1 MVKRKTLEQKKEEVK
16 ELTTKM
22 NDAIDYYFESPEQ
35 MNELMAFMLKFY
47 HYSPKNAALIRSQFE
62 GAQAVGSYNFWKE
75 KGFQVQK
82 GEKALKVLV
91 PNKTA
96 PKFKTAEGKWK
107 NMKYATD
114 QEKER
119 IDKGKLEQRKSRLY
133 FSTGN
138 VFDISQTNGK
148 ESDLPEIFPNK
159 WMEGNVAN
167 YQTMLA
173 SMHRI
178 GDKLNVTIGEP
189 FEELGTAKGAF
200 YHSIHDK
207 NNGHIGLN
215 PRNGELQ
222 NVKTLLHELS
232 HAKLHNPKNEHYQA
246 MPAEEKEFQAEMTA
260 YAVASYFDIDTS
272 DYSLRYLANW
282 TQDKEMKDKAKLLA
296 DVRETAIEFIDE
308 MEPDLVKARDK
319 EQAQEK
325 NMMLLEYGMNQVT
338 DIKDISLQ
346 EMEAF
351 AKENTNG
358 DAFNK
363 MQASEDLREE
373 AYLKQFN
380 KVFSGKYAVISKAID
395 EPQLLIHWSEAPEL
409 KDNTM
414 YPFAEGNE
422 KMEALEEKYRQET
435 GYRKTRYHVVFP
447 VNDHSNTLS
456 VVSIPDRLDIGDGAY
471 VHPYHHIR
479 KMGEMTQEQQK
490 MLDNAYR
497 DRLIETE
504 RMELEELKILQ
515 QPEQVQ
521 NNYDDGLYWYE
532 MCKRPVSLGC
542 QPKGFV
548 EFDDN
553 EGRHG
558 VVAYDRELTDKE
570 LNDFEM
576 KEWDVKKAEEKIAYH
591 VQEKE
596 MGLGL

>member
-1 MVKRKTLEQKKEEVK
+1 MAKRKTLEQKKEEVK
-16 ELTTKM
+16 DLTTKM
-22 NDAIDYYFESPEQ
+22 NEAIDYYFESPEQ

-62 GAQAVGSYNFWKE
+62 GAQAVGSYNFWKD

-107 NMKYATD
+107 NMKYATE
-114 QEKER
+114 QEKEK
-119 IDKGKLEQRKSRLY
+119 IDKGDLEQRKSRLY

-138 VFDISQTNGK
+138 VFDISQTNAK
-148 ESDLPEIFPNK
+148 ESDLPEILPNK
-159 WMEGNVAN
+159 WMEGDVAN

-189 FEELGTAKGAF
+189 FDELGAAKGAF
-200 YHSIHDK
+200 YHSVHDK

-260 YAVASYFDIDTS
+260 YAVASYFDINTS

-282 TQDKEMKDKAKLLA
+282 TQDKEMKDKAKLLD
-296 DVRETAIEFIDE
+296 DVRQTAVEFIDE
-308 MEPDLVKARDK
+308 IEPDLVKERDK
-319 EQAQEK
+319 AQEQEK
-325 NMMLLEYGMNQVT
+325 DMMLLEYGMNQVT
-338 DIKDISLQ
+338 DIKEISLQ
-346 EMEAF
+346 EMKSF
-351 AKENTNG
+351 AKENTND
-358 DAFNK
+358 DAFIK
-363 MQASEDLREE
+363 IQASENLRDE
-373 AYLKQFN
+373 AYQKQFN
-380 KVFSGKYAVISKAID
+380 EIFASKYAVIDKEID
-395 EPQLLIHWSEAPEL
+395 EPQLLIQWSEAPEL

-422 KMEALEEKYRQET
+422 KMKGLEEKYQQEL
-435 GYRKTRYHVVFP
+435 GYRKTRYHVVLP
-447 VNDHSNTLS
+447 ANEHSNMPS
-456 VVSIPDRLDIGDGAY
+456 VVSVPDRLDIGDGAY

-479 KMGEMTQEQQK
+479 KMGEMTSEQQK
-490 MLDNAYR
+490 ILDDANS
-497 DRLIETE
+497 DRLIENE
-504 RMELEELKILQ
+504 KMELEELKMQQ
-515 QPEQVQ
+515 QPKEVE

-542 QPKGFV
+542 QPKGFI
-548 EFDDN
+548 EFDDDK
-553 EGRHG
+553 GKHG
-558 VVAYDRELTDKE
+558 IVAYDRGLTDKE
-570 LNDFEM
+570 LNVFEM
-576 KEWDVKKAEEKIAYH
+576 KEWNPKQGKT
-591 VQEKE
+591 KE
-596 MGLGL
+596 HNQTLEMDI

>member
-1 MVKRKTLEQKKEEVK
+1 MAKRKTLEQKKEEVK
-16 ELTTKM
+16 GLTTKM

-35 MNELMAFMLKFY
+35 MNELMSFMLKFY
-47 HYSPKNAALIRSQFE
+47 HYSPKNAALIRNQFE
-62 GAQAVGSYNFWKE
+62 GAEAVGSYNFWKE

-107 NMKYATD
+107 NMKYATE
-114 QEKER
+114 QEKEW
-119 IDKGKLEQRKSRLY
+119 IDKGELEQRKSRLY

-138 VFDISQTNGK
+138 VFDISQTNAK

-159 WMEGNVAN
+159 WMEGDVAN
-167 YQTMLA
+167 YQTMLE

-178 GDKLNVTIGEP
+178 GSKLDVTIGEP
-189 FEELGTAKGAF
+189 FDELGAAKGAF
-200 YHSIHDK
+200 YHSVHDK

-222 NVKTLLHELS
+222 NVKTLLHELG
-232 HAKLHNPKNEHYQA
+232 HAKLHNPRNENYQA

-296 DVRETAIEFIDE
+296 EVRETAIEFIDE
-308 MEPDLVKARDK
+308 MEPDLVKERDK

-325 NMMLLEYGMNQVT
+325 DMMLLEYGMNQVT

-346 EMEAF
+346 EMDKF
-351 AKENTNG
+351 AKENTND

-363 MQASEDLREE
+363 MQASEDLGEE
-373 AYLKQFN
+373 AYLEQFN
-380 KVFSGKYAVISKAID
+380 EVFAGKYAVIDKAID
-395 EPQLLIHWSEAPEL
+395 EPQLLIQWSEASEL

-414 YPFAEGNE
+414 YPFIEGNE
-422 KMEALEEKYRQET
+422 QMEALEEKYKQET
-435 GYRKTRYHVVFP
+435 GYRKTRYHVVLP
-447 VNDHSNTLS
+447 ANEHSKDPS

-479 KMGEMTQEQQK
+479 KMGELTAEQQK
-490 MLDNAYR
+490 NLDDVYHN
-497 DRLIETE
+497 RLIETE
-504 RMELEELKILQ
+504 KKEFDELTKEK
-515 QPEQVQ
+515 QPEQAQ
-521 NNYDDGLYWYE
+521 KNYDNGLYWYE
-532 MCKRPVSLGC
+532 MCQRPVSLGC
-542 QPKGFV
+542 QPKGFI
-548 EFDDN
+548 EFDDDKG
-553 EGRHG
+553 EHG
-558 VVAYDRELTDKE
+558 IVGYDRELTDNE
-570 LNDFEM
+570 LKGFEM
-576 KEWDVKKAEEKIAYH
+576 KEWDVKGDEKRIKTQVK
-591 VQEKE
+591 VQELE
-596 MGLGL
+596 M

>member
-1 MVKRKTLEQKKEEVK
+1 MAKRKTLEQKKEEVK

-22 NDAIDYYFESPEQ
+22 NNAIDYYFESPEQ

-107 NMKYATD
+107 NMKYATE
-114 QEKER
+114 QEKNQ
-119 IDKGKLEQRKSRLY
+119 IDKGELEQRKSRLY

-138 VFDISQTNGK
+138 VFDISQTNAK

-159 WMEGNVAN
+159 WMEGDVAN
-167 YQTMLA
+167 YETMLG

-178 GDKLNVTIGEP
+178 GDKLDVTIGKP
-189 FEELGTAKGAF
+189 FDELGTAKGAF
-200 YHSIHDK
+200 YHSVHDK

-222 NVKTLLHELS
+222 NVKTLLHELA
-232 HAKLHNPKNEHYQA
+232 HAKLHNPKNEHYHSI
-246 MPAEEKEFQAEMTA
+246 PAEEKEFQAEMTA

>member
-1 MVKRKTLEQKKEEVK
+1 
-16 ELTTKM
+16 
-22 NDAIDYYFESPEQ
+22 
-35 MNELMAFMLKFY
+35 
-47 HYSPKNAALIRSQFE
+47 
-62 GAQAVGSYNFWKE
+62 
-75 KGFQVQK
+75 
-82 GEKALKVLV
+82 
-91 PNKTA
+91 
-96 PKFKTAEGKWK
+96 
-107 NMKYATD
+107 
-114 QEKER
+114 
-119 IDKGKLEQRKSRLY
+119 
-133 FSTGN
+133 
-138 VFDISQTNGK
+138 
-148 ESDLPEIFPNK
+148 
-159 WMEGNVAN
+159 
-167 YQTMLA
+167 
-173 SMHRI
+173 
-178 GDKLNVTIGEP
+178 
-189 FEELGTAKGAF
+189 KGAF

-422 KMEALEEKYRQET
+422 KMEALEEKYRQEP

-490 MLDNAYR
+490 MLDNAYHEH
-497 DRLIETE
+497 LIETE
-504 RMELEELKILQ
+504 KMELEKLKIG
-515 QPEQVQ
+515 QVQ

-532 MCKRPVSLGC
+532 MHQRPVSLGC
-542 QPKGFV
+542 QPSGFI
-548 EFDDN
+548 EFDDDK
-553 EGRHG
+553 GKHG
-558 VVAYDRELTDKE
+558 IVAYDRKLFDKE
-570 LNDFEM
+570 LKEYEM
-576 KEWDVKKAEEKIAYH
+576 K
-591 VQEKE
+591 
-596 MGLGL
+596 

>member
-1 MVKRKTLEQKKEEVK
+1 MAKRKTLEQKKEEVRN
-16 ELTTKM
+16 LTTKM

-35 MNELMAFMLKFY
+35 MNELMSFMLKFY
-47 HYSPKNAALIRSQFE
+47 HYSPKNVALIRNQFE
-62 GAQAVGSYNFWKE
+62 GAQAVGSYNFWKD

-107 NMKYATD
+107 NMKYATEK
-114 QEKER
+114 EKER
-119 IDKGKLEQRKSRLY
+119 VDKGELAQRKSRLY

-138 VFDISQTNGK
+138 VFDISQTNAK

-159 WMEGNVAN
+159 WMEGDVAN

-189 FEELGTAKGAF
+189 FDELGAAKGAF
-200 YHSIHDK
+200 YHSVHDK

-222 NVKTLLHELS
+222 NVKTLLHELG

-282 TQDKEMKDKAKLLA
+282 TQDKEIKDKTKLLA
-296 DVRETAIEFIDE
+296 DVRETAVEFIDKI
-308 MEPDLVKARDK
+308 EPDLVKERDN
-319 EQAQEK
+319 EQEQEK
-325 NMMLLEYGMNQVT
+325 SMILLQYGMNKIT
-338 DIKDISLQ
+338 NIEDISIQ
-346 EMEAF
+346 EMKSF

-358 DAFNK
+358 DVFNN

-373 AYLKQFN
+373 AYLEQFN
-380 KVFSGKYAVISKAID
+380 EVFSGKYAVINKAID
-395 EPQLLIHWSEAPEL
+395 EPQLLIQWSEASEL

-414 YPFAEGNE
+414 YPFIEGNE
-422 KMEALEEKYRQET
+422 QMEALEEKYKQET
-435 GYRKTRYHVVFP
+435 GYRKTRYHVVLP
-447 VNDHSNTLS
+447 ANDHTKMPN

-479 KMGEMTQEQQK
+479 KVGEMAPEQQK
-490 MLDNAYR
+490 VLDDAYH
-497 DRLIETE
+497 DLLIETE
-504 RMELEELKILQ
+504 NQELEELNV
-515 QPEQVQ
+515 QPNQVE
-521 NNYDDGLYWYE
+521 NNYDNGLYWYE
-532 MCKRPVSLGC
+532 MCHRPVSLGC

-548 EFDDN
+548 EFDDDK
-553 EGRHG
+553 GSHHG
-558 VVAYDRELTDKE
+558 IVAYDRKLTDIE

-576 KEWDVKKAEEKIAYH
+576 KACNFKQKNDREKT
-591 VQEKE
+591 KTFE
-596 MGLGL
+596 MDI

>member
-1 MVKRKTLEQKKEEVK
+1 MAKRKTLEQKKEEVRD
-16 ELTTKM
+16 LTTKM

-107 NMKYATD
+107 NIKYATE

-119 IDKGKLEQRKSRLY
+119 IDKGELEQRKSQLY

-138 VFDISQTNGK
+138 VFDISQTNAK

-159 WMEGNVAN
+159 WMEGDVAN
-167 YQTMLA
+167 YKTMLG

-178 GDKLNVTIGEP
+178 GDKLDVTIGEP
-189 FEELGTAKGAF
+189 FDEIGTAKGAF
-200 YHSIHDK
+200 YHSVHDK

-222 NVKTLLHELS
+222 NVKTLLHELA
-232 HAKLHNPKNEHYQA
+232 HAKLHNPKNDHYQA

-282 TQDKEMKDKAKLLA
+282 TQDKEIKDKAKLLA
-296 DVRETAIEFIDE
+296 DVRETAVEFIDE
-308 MEPDLVKARDK
+308 MEPDLVKERDK
-319 EQAQEK
+319 EQEK
-325 NMMLLEYGMNQVT
+325 NMVLLEYGFNHVI
-338 DIKDISLQ
+338 DIKEISLQ
-346 EMEAF
+346 EIKDF
-351 AKENTNG
+351 AKENT
-358 DAFNK
+358 DDDTFNK
-363 MQASEDLREE
+363 MQATEKLTDEE
-373 AYLKQFN
+373 YLEQFN
-380 KVFSGKYAVISKAID
+380 EVFSGKYAVIDKGID
-395 EPQLLIHWSEAPEL
+395 EPQLLIQWSEAPEL

-414 YPFAEGNE
+414 YPFVEGNE
-422 KMEALEEKYRQET
+422 KVEELEEKYQQET
-435 GYRKTRYHVVFP
+435 GYRKTRYHVVLP
-447 VNDHSNTLS
+447 ANDHLKMPNLVS
-456 VVSIPDRLDIGDGAY
+456 VPDRLDIGDGAY
-471 VHPYHHIR
+471 VHPYHHIW
-479 KMGEMTQEQQK
+479 KMGEMAPEQQK
-490 MLDNAYR
+490 VLDHAYH
-497 DRLIETE
+497 DHLIETE
-504 RMELEELKILQ
+504 KMELEGLKIQQ

-521 NNYDDGLYWYE
+521 NNYDGGLYWYE

-542 QPKGFV
+542 QPKGFI
-548 EFDDN
+548 EFDD
-553 EGRHG
+553 EKGERG
-558 VVAYDRELTDKE
+558 IVGYDRELTNKE

-576 KEWDVKKAEEKIAYH
+576 KEWVVRK
-591 VQEKE
+591 QKE
-596 MGLGL
+596 MNKEQEFKIEI

>member
-1 MVKRKTLEQKKEEVK
+1 MAKRKTLEQKKEEVRD
-16 ELTTKM
+16 LTTKM

-82 GEKALKVLV
+82 DEKALKVLV
-91 PNKTA
+91 PNQTA

-107 NMKYATD
+107 NMKYATE
-114 QEKER
+114 QEKNQ
-119 IDKGKLEQRKSRLY
+119 IDKGELEQRKSRLY

-138 VFDISQTNGK
+138 VFDISQTNAK

-159 WMEGNVAN
+159 WMEGEVAN
-167 YQTMLA
+167 YETMLG

-178 GDKLNVTIGEP
+178 GDKLNVTIGAP
-189 FEELGTAKGAF
+189 LDELGTAKGAF
-200 YHSIHDK
+200 YHSVYDK

-232 HAKLHNPKNEHYQA
+232 HAKLHNPKNEEYRA

-282 TQDKEMKDKAKLLA
+282 TQDKKMKDKAKLLA
-296 DVRETAIEFIDE
+296 DVRETAVEFIE
-308 MEPDLVKARDK
+308 VMEPDLVQERDK
-319 EQAQEK
+319 EQEHEK
-325 NMMLLEYGMNQVT
+325 DMLLLEYGMNQVT
-338 DIKDISLQ
+338 DVKEISLQ
-346 EMEAF
+346 EMKSF

-358 DAFNK
+358 DAFIK
-363 MQASEDLREE
+363 IQASENLRDEE
-373 AYLKQFN
+373 YKKQFN
-380 KVFSGKYAVISKAID
+380 EIFAGKYAVIDKGID
-395 EPQLLIHWSEAPEL
+395 EPQLLIQWSEAPEL

-414 YPFAEGNE
+414 YPFAEANE
-422 KMEALEEKYRQET
+422 QMEALEEKYQQET
-435 GYRKTRYHVVFP
+435 GYRKTRYHVIIP
-447 VNDHSNTLS
+447 ANEHTTTPTSR
-456 VVSIPDRLDIGDGAY
+456 VVSIADRLDIGDGVY

-479 KMGEMTQEQQK
+479 KMQYATQEQQK
-490 MLDNAYR
+490 MLDDAYH

-504 RMELEELKILQ
+504 KEELEKTKIQ
-515 QPEQVQ
+515 QQEDQLP

-542 QPKGFV
+542 QPNGFV
-548 EFDDN
+548 EFDDDK
-553 EGRHG
+553 GKQG
-558 VVAYDRELTDKE
+558 IVAYDRNLTAKE
-570 LNDFEM
+570 LKDFDI
-576 KEWDVKKAEEKIAYH
+576 KEWEVTKEKKINKSYNNDLQMEY
-591 VQEKE
+591 
-596 MGLGL
+596 

>member
-1 MVKRKTLEQKKEEVK
+1 MAKRKTLEQKKEEVK
-16 ELTTKM
+16 DLTTKM

-35 MNELMAFMLKFY
+35 MSELMAFMLKFY

-107 NMKYATD
+107 NMKYATE
-114 QEKER
+114 QEKNQ
-119 IDKGKLEQRKSRLY
+119 IDKGELEERKSRLY

-138 VFDISQTNGK
+138 VFDISQTNAK

-159 WMEGNVAN
+159 WMEGDVAN
-167 YQTMLA
+167 YQTMLE

-178 GDKLNVTIGEP
+178 GDKLNVTIGDP

-200 YHSIHDK
+200 YHSVYDK

-222 NVKTLLHELS
+222 NVKTLLHELA
-232 HAKLHNPKNEHYQA
+232 HAKLHNPKNDHYQA

-260 YAVASYFDIDTS
+260 FAVASYFDIDTS

-282 TQDKEMKDKAKLLA
+282 TQGKEMKDKAKLLA
-296 DVRETAIEFIDE
+296 DVRETAIEFIEE
-308 MEPDLVKARDK
+308 MEPDLVKVRDK

-325 NMMLLEYGMNQVT
+325 SMVLLEYGVNKVT
-338 DIKDISLQ
+338 DIKELSLQ
-346 EMEAF
+346 EIKAF
-351 AKENTNG
+351 AKENTN
-358 DAFNK
+358 DEAFNK
-363 MQASEDLREE
+363 MQASEDLTDE
-373 AYLKQFN
+373 AYLEQFN
-380 KVFSGKYAVISKAID
+380 EVFGGKYAVIDKAVD
-395 EPQLLIHWSEAPEL
+395 EPQLLIQWSEAPEL

-414 YPFAEGNE
+414 YPFTEINE
-422 KMEALEEKYRQET
+422 KMEALEEKYQQES
-435 GYRKTRYHVVFP
+435 GYCKTRYHVILP
-447 VNDHSNTLS
+447 ANNLTKMPN
-456 VVSIPDRLDIGDGAY
+456 VVSIPDRLDIGDEAY
-471 VHPYHHIR
+471 VHPYHHIQ
-479 KMGEMTQEQQK
+479 KMGEMTPEHQK
-490 MLDNAYR
+490 ILDNAYHN
-497 DRLIETE
+497 RLIETE
-504 RMELEELKILQ
+504 KEELEELKILQ

-532 MCKRPVSLGC
+532 MCRRPVSLGC

-548 EFDDN
+548 EFDDDK
-553 EGRHG
+553 GKQG
-558 VVAYDRELTDKE
+558 IVAYDRELSYKE
-570 LNDFEM
+570 LSDFEM
-576 KEWDVKKAEEKIAYH
+576 QEWVVQKEKKVNKNYK
-591 VQEKE
+591 QEKC
-596 MGLGL
+596 MSM